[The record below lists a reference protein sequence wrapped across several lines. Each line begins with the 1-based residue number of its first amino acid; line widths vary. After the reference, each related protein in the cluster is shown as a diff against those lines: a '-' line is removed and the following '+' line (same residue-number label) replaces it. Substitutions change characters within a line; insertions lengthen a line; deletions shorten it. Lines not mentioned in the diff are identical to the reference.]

1 MFVDEFSSVYECLLY
16 CYRYVKRSEQ
26 LNGRRVFP
34 ILSVVTNNKD
44 PEGRRRVKIADP
56 LFSNLVESNWIRPI
70 RVSQNQDNPLPQVN
84 QMVIVWFVDGDS
96 EKGYYLPIIN
106 DANPSRDK
114 NDPVND
120 SAVRIEGNNSLKI
133 DGNDSEDIGGNQT
146 VAIAGEQNI
155 NVGSDLIESIGG
167 DINQDVEGKIEV
179 RSESTI
185 LIDADGTIIIK
196 NDSGAFISLGGNGE
210 VLIQDSAGRKLR
222 LGGAFNST
230 WDLNNLPMSFI
241 NATSVTIA
249 GKQIATVGAVDNQGH
264 VIVSK
269 GWP

>member
-16 CYRYVKRSEQ
+16 CYKFAKHSEELQ
-26 LNGRRVFP
+26 GRRVFP

-44 PEGRRRVKIADP
+44 PEERRRIKIADP
-56 LFSNLVESNWIRPI
+56 LFGNLVESGWIRPI
-70 RVSQNQDNPLPQVN
+70 RVSQNQDNPLPQIN

-96 EKGYYLPIIN
+96 EKGFYLPVIN
-106 DANPSRDK
+106 DTNPSRDK
-114 NDPVND
+114 QDSVND
-120 SAVRIEGNNSLKI
+120 SAIRIEGNNSLKV
-133 DGNDSEDIGGNQT
+133 DGNDSGEIGGNQT
-146 VAIAGEQNI
+146 LAIAGEQNI
-155 NVGSDLIESIGG
+155 NVDGNMIENIGG
-167 DINQDVEGKIEV
+167 DIDQNVDGKIEV

-210 VLIQDSAGRKLR
+210 VLIQDSAGRKIR
-222 LGGAFNST
+222 LGGGFNST

-249 GKQIATVGAVDNQGH
+249 GKEIATVGAVDNDGDT
-264 VIVSK
+264 IVNK
-269 GWP
+269 GW

>member
-1 MFVDEFSSVYECLLY
+1 M
-16 CYRYVKRSEQ
+16 VKRSEQ

-34 ILSVVTNNKD
+34 ILSVVTNNND

-56 LFSNLVESNWIRPI
+56 LFGNLIESNWIRPI
-70 RVSQNQDNPLPQVN
+70 RVSQNQDNPLPQIN

-106 DANPSRDK
+106 DANPSREKD
-114 NDPVND
+114 DPVND
-120 SAVRIEGNNSLKI
+120 SAVRIEGNNTIRI
-133 DGNDSEDIGGNQT
+133 DKNDSETVGGNQT

-155 NVGSDLIESIGG
+155 NVDGNLIENIGG
-167 DINQDVEGKIEV
+167 DIDQNVTGKIEV

-210 VLIQDSAGRKLR
+210 VLIQDSQGRKIR

-230 WDLNNLPMSFI
+230 WDLNGLPMAFI

-249 GKQIATVGAVDNQGH
+249 GKQIATVGAVDTRGDT
-264 VIVSK
+264 IVNK
-269 GWP
+269 GW